1 MTRTRTTLIFSV
13 LVMFVFQGCG
23 SAKINH
29 GNCPSSRYPKQKCT
43 VHEVSVDVCR
53 GGTQADP
60 CKVRRGGKFT
70 VNFSYTPGFRGD
82 KMRSL
87 PYWDGPGL
95 SFPGLNPEACSHTQ
109 CPVLPNIKQNFTQTL
124 SLASY
129 FPPFSFGVGVY
140 AGVYLAQNYEIPK
153 VDDPATVWNRVR
165 TYMEENY
172 GKPKDK

>member
-1 MTRTRTTLIFSV
+1 MTRTRTMLIFSV

-129 FPPFSFGVGVY
+129 FPPGRFPV
-140 AGVYLAQNYEIPK
+140 AWRL
-153 VDDPATVWNRVR
+153 WNEKNEQCCFFVHI
-165 TYMEENY
+165 
-172 GKPKDK
+172 KLI